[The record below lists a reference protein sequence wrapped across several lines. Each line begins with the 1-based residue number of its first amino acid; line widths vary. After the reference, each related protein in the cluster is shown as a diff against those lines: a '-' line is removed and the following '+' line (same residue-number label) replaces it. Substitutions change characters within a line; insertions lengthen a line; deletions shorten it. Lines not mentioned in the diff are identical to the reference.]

1 MPLIIDQ
8 LALFPGDGGGE
19 KEIRAALE
27 AAAPACADGVTWKV
41 SIYEGPDL
49 DGTQVVLEGPR
60 LSQIETEWWE
70 EQPGRYVTIVVRDGE
85 WIRAL
90 CNSVARV
97 IRRAS

>member
-8 LALFPGDGGGE
+8 LNLLPGDAAGE

-27 AAAPACADGVTWKV
+27 AAASACADGVTWKV
-41 SIYEGPDL
+41 NVYEGPDL

-60 LSQIETEWWE
+60 VSQIDPEWWE
-70 EQPGRYVTIVVRDGE
+70 EQRGRYVMIVLRDGE

-97 IRRAS
+97 IRQSS